1 MDFKIKWMDH
11 PKMHSTAILWRI
23 STHVLSAYGQ
33 WPVLACVHGLTLNF
47 DVTYAYVGGFF
58 FFFFIGI
65 KNDKITQR
73 KKHQGNTLFRE

>member
-11 PKMHSTAILWRI
+11 PKMHSTTILWRI

-47 DVTYAYVGGFF
+47 DVTYAYVGGTS
-58 FFFFIGI
+58 IGI

-73 KKHQGNTLFRE
+73 KKHQGNTLFTE